1 MPEMKAR
8 FPRFDFS
15 NVRAHWAPVVEFA
28 QSGNAASLIPA
39 HIEPYLLKVMRK
51 CQPLLKQRGASP
63 ELQRDLD
70 IFIKQEMQ
78 HCKQHI
84 SFNNRI
90 HALGYE
96 ALKPLETKLAA
107 DFDEFLNKRS
117 LRFNLAYCE
126 GFESMSATACIYY
139 FEDYLPYLEGADKE
153 PADMWKWH
161 LAEEFEHRTVCFDVF
176 HELSGLDPVSRYF
189 YRVYGYF
196 YALVHLAKFAIAA
209 GKVLTAIDHKSMS
222 PEEIAAS
229 QARAAAV
236 KKVTKSR
243 MPGMMLTILA
253 PWYHPRNR
261 REPLGY
267 SAYLAQF
274 EAERCPT
281 PAALREPALA

>member
-1 MPEMKAR
+1 MKAR

-15 NVRAHWAPVVEFA
+15 KVRAHWAPVAEFA
-28 QSGNAASLIPA
+28 QRGNAASLIPA

-51 CQPLLKQRGASP
+51 AQPLLKQRGASE
-63 ELQRDLD
+63 ELQQDLD

-90 HALGYE
+90 HTLGYA
-96 ALKPLETKLAA
+96 ALKPLEAKLAA
-107 DFDEFLNKRS
+107 DFDDFLNNRS

-139 FEDYLPYLEGADKE
+139 FEDYLPFLEGADKE
-153 PADMWKWH
+153 PSDMWKWH
-161 LAEEFEHRTVCFDVF
+161 LAEEFEHRSVCFDVF

-196 YALVHLAKFAIAA
+196 YALIHLAKFAIAA
-209 GKVLTAIDHKSMS
+209 GKVLTEVDHKGMS
-222 PEEIAAS
+222 PDAIEAS
-229 QARAAAV
+229 KQRDDQV

-243 MPGMMLTILA
+243 MLGMMLTILA

-261 REPLGY
+261 REPNGY
-267 SAYLAQF
+267 SAYLARF

-281 PAALREPALA
+281 PASRTAAVAA